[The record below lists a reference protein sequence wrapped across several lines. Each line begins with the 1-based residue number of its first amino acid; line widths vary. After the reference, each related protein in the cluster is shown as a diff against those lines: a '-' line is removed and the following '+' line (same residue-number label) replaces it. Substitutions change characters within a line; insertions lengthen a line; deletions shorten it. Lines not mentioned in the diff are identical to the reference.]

1 MNKSNRCQPAIAQT
15 FFMNKIII
23 ISLVSAGFLVT
34 MPFEA
39 NALNSRSVN
48 QNSLDKTNLQ
58 VAQGRPTY
66 QRGYTVHY
74 RSPRDRKWTLSG
86 FHAERPD
93 AERAA
98 RRLQR
103 SGFRTQIRSRAAA
116 ERRRTGNR

>member
-1 MNKSNRCQPAIAQT
+1 
-15 FFMNKIII
+15 MNKIILL
-23 ISLVSAGFLVT
+23 SLVYTGFLVT

-39 NALNSRSVN
+39 NALNLQTVS
-48 QNSLDKTNLQ
+48 QNFGGEINLPI
-58 VAQGRPTY
+58 AQSRPTY

-74 RSPRDRKWTLSG
+74 RSPRDRRWTLEG

-93 AERAA
+93 AQRAA
-98 RRLQR
+98 RRLEQ

>member
-1 MNKSNRCQPAIAQT
+1 MNKL
-15 FFMNKIII
+15 II
-23 ISLVSAGFLVT
+23 ISLVCTAVLVAI
-34 MPFEA
+34 PFEA
-39 NALNSRSVN
+39 NALNSQPVN
-48 QNSLDKTNLQ
+48 QNLPEKTNLPIS
-58 VAQGRPTY
+58 QGRPTY

-74 RSPRDRKWTLSG
+74 RSPRDQKWTLES

-116 ERRRTGNR
+116 ERRRSGGY

>member
-1 MNKSNRCQPAIAQT
+1 MK
-15 FFMNKIII
+15 KIIT
-23 ISLVSAGFLVT
+23 ISLVYTGFLVT

-39 NALNSRSVN
+39 NALDLQTVS
-48 QNSLDKTNLQ
+48 QNLLEKTNLR
-58 VAQGRPTY
+58 VAQSRPTY

-74 RSPRDRKWTLSG
+74 RSPRDRQWTLEG

-93 AERAA
+93 AQRAA
-98 RRLQR
+98 RRLER

>member
-1 MNKSNRCQPAIAQT
+1 M
-15 FFMNKIII
+15 FFMNKIVII
-23 ISLVSAGFLVT
+23 LLVHTGFLVT

-39 NALNSRSVN
+39 NALNSQAVS
-48 QNSLDKTNLQ
+48 QNSLEKTNLQ
-58 VAQGRPTY
+58 VAQGRPSY

-74 RSPRDRKWTLSG
+74 RSPRDRKWTLEG

-103 SGFRTQIRSRAAA
+103 SGFSTQIRSRAAA
-116 ERRRTGNR
+116 ERRRTGDR

>member
-1 MNKSNRCQPAIAQT
+1 M
-15 FFMNKIII
+15 
-23 ISLVSAGFLVT
+23 ISLVYTGFLVT

-39 NALNSRSVN
+39 NRLNSQTVS
-48 QNSLDKTNLQ
+48 QNLLEETNLR
-58 VAQGRPTY
+58 VAQSRPTY

-74 RSPRDRKWTLSG
+74 RSPRDRKWTLAG

-103 SGFRTQIRSRAAA
+103 SGFRTQIGSRAAA